1 MLELTGSLSI
11 RLDNFQH
18 PFQKGL
24 FSEFTWNSYST
35 LGEIL
40 QPRKH
45 CIVSVLDLPKSL
57 KQGLTR
63 HITILRREDQVRN
76 YTHRY
81 QFSVLFFSACL
92 DHCLEQPKLLWD
104 RAQLTHQFPHC
115 SLSQGYKAMWK
126 ARGKSCQIDVT
137 QMQTLAGTDE
147 GHGPNIGSRVPF
159 RRMTHTSENDYIF
172 SATTIDNGNFWKLT
186 LRYKPWA
193 SYTLFHLI
201 LRPIIKCYRTPVL

>member
-1 MLELTGSLSI
+1 MKCF
-11 RLDNFQH
+11 LDNFQH

-24 FSEFTWNSYST
+24 FSEFTSYSYGT
-35 LGEIL
+35 VWEIL

-57 KQGLTR
+57 KRGLDR
-63 HITILRREDQVRN
+63 YITILGRENQVRS
-76 YTHRY
+76 YICRY

-104 RAQLTHQFPHC
+104 RDQLTYQFPHC
-115 SLSQGYKAMWK
+115 SVSQDSKAMWK

-147 GHGPNIGSRVPF
+147 GHGPNIGSPVLF
-159 RRMTHTSENDYIF
+159 RRMTHISENDYIFF

-186 LRYKPWA
+186 LRYKPWI

-201 LRPIIKCYRTPVL
+201 LTPIIKCYRTPAW